1 MSNKPNEEIIELQ
14 LGDII
19 KIFNPVNERLND
31 QTFIIDYLDKTKI
44 ILINTETLDIS
55 KLNISETG
63 LIGDGT
69 ITKLVILSRSDTKGY
84 ATQNNLLPNTWINIH
99 FDGDYPVII
108 TGEIT
113 NLESDMI
120 EIKTTDG
127 DVLYINF
134 EYKGIPEDLP
144 ISLIEIRNKPKPIDE
159 SPIQEMENVDI
170 ENVDTANVPVTS
182 IEIGVPVK
190 NIKNQLRE
198 FILKADQLKFGNEDL
213 GPIIQYMDVPTN
225 AQRYSLETQVTEL
238 LDDMLSV
245 IPNTQ
250 RTRKVLNNIHII
262 IERFKQLRENF
273 SFFDQYGNVEGSVVY
288 EARYKPLSTYFE
300 ELNHN
305 LYWILPVVKNIKKIY
320 DLDYIKDD
328 DDNNDI
334 INIQLH
340 SDLED
345 VTQIIDNYRS
355 NGNPNEENKYSF
367 TYNELNPYFTP
378 FDLINPETNGG
389 IISEKRTNCDINV
402 VINNLEDMYSSVF
415 TNAQLKNKRFV
426 ISKYN
431 LGLSKLDTVE
441 NTSSKM
447 ITVRVKMTEPDLL
460 SITSFLTLPEP
471 VIRFSKVNMPGSS
484 ILEKS
489 NLNAV
494 FLNYWQLLNSKT
506 PINNVLVDNIDV
518 DINYNEKHYAKD
530 FKNYVLTLTD
540 EQQKGHT
547 KEEIYLTFIKSI
559 IPQTRIIFN
568 LMKKYIIGKL
578 SIVDVVSYLEPFLI
592 YTDNLTYMQYTEII
606 KFIDSKISEFN
617 KNYVERLQIFKRIA
631 YDKDLKNDV
640 NFTNVYNIVS
650 MISDNKI
657 KEEIFSGYDI
667 NIDKEHLLNLT
678 TTNSELLCQVI
689 KTDASRL
696 YTSALSLQN
705 IPLSFPSQFTNLF
718 DDEKQEIKDKI
729 KNEKGGDLCKEVI
742 VAKKYASKEDLTR
755 DNGVEIYFD
764 KIYDKTNY
772 EVLNDYESEI
782 LSMSPENF
790 VVFLNTKLKKKYNL
804 DDKSTEYLSN
814 TLINGIKRV
823 IDGQY
828 AILKD
833 FDNDKNALYF
843 IRKNNKWEASKIP
856 DTELFI
862 DDSDVLCDI
871 QQKCM
876 SNPLDKSADNSAC
889 ESMKLGELN
898 LQEEFLTNIINEFD
912 DKYKVSNE
920 THINNMQTRYK
931 YCLNIIEKII
941 AIADYEK
948 VKYNDLMYK
957 YGTNNE
963 EDVGEKMVSPNAKV
977 LNLIL
982 KQGDFVKKQ
991 YDIVRFVNAYTRSA
1005 VLYGLGPLNTA
1016 ENENWLY
1023 CAQSNLPILP
1033 LFRFN
1038 MATVFIQNPSG
1049 YNDYIDILIS
1059 QIGKLSDDGNLWVD
1073 KHSGWSIQKIEDD
1086 ADEGYE
1092 DGFKATS
1099 RAIIE
1104 DDAGNNTTMNN
1115 VPIKYETMETKA
1127 ISNIIN
1133 AITNAMGIN
1142 IVNQKEFIINGVL
1155 DSMKNTLETEED
1167 YKKKVKEMAEKNKRI
1182 MSYNDFYNTAILF
1195 YSIGMILIAIQTSI
1209 PAVKTR
1215 KTYPGCIRSFSG
1227 YPFEGTGDNT
1237 SLEYIS
1243 CVVYDIRS
1251 SGEPWNVLKNKK
1263 KDYIVSKTKTII
1275 DNLLLSLPIVIEK
1288 FKEKTEYI
1296 LLNEKE
1302 DVLEKYNVSKWVNFL
1317 PPLMAFK
1324 ITKLANVSSEFK
1336 RSLMNELKSGIDSQ
1350 ETKILVLKSKIILF
1364 SLAIQ
1369 EKIANIVEKEKLS
1382 LVKGN
1387 NEPFLENSCCETN
1400 DKIPTIT
1407 YFTDKNNDI
1416 LEYNNTVISI
1426 SNILEDIINCTKSRI
1441 LYSNINTKNKYPT
1454 ITSEFDERIIYLSFI
1469 KFCKFKS
1476 ALPIP
1481 EHLLPLCKDK
1491 PNQDLIDFNKSPE
1504 EIIAR
1509 LKQDGIN
1516 YNYDTFLRLIQ
1527 LVSKHNVINIENFNI
1542 NSSNIT
1548 KLSAVIENIN
1558 DENDPLVDK
1567 ELIKLLLDA
1576 LDTFDIA
1583 TPELSKES
1591 RALNNYL
1598 IKTNEE
1604 LKEQLI
1610 DFLNKNK
1617 GDTSSKKMKSIEKC
1631 INTILDWENVGDP
1644 SLNKNISQNEINFYK
1659 NYIHNFVKVFPN
1671 IILNNV
1677 DYQNTTLPKYLG
1689 LSLSHSNKIKS
1700 SISDYYKPLQ
1710 SLYGVKELTNILGTV
1725 NRRCKNIYDL
1735 SIVTPAHS
1743 TIKQPGAEITP
1754 IFNERTCG
1762 FLYEFYIL
1770 KTLSCF
1776 VDLTNNPDMIVTEI
1790 KTANNVDDVFTEEFL
1805 EEVSTKVSFIE
1816 SEKRIDTSLL
1826 SGNKKLLMNKT
1837 AKMIVVFIDMFCKDK
1852 SVIDISYDN
1861 ILDRAFKQKE
1871 TEKDMI
1877 TDRLK
1882 FLTDEMR
1889 DVDTMFKVN
1898 KLGVWSKGLQKG
1910 LTQYVKETY
1919 DDERELREKMHEVEN
1934 RIKNKNRNITDDELN
1949 GEVEDY
1955 MHEEALNKEIEGE
1968 EYNMGDMGED
1978 YDEGN
1983 YIDYE
1988 ADEEEGYY

>member
-55 KLNISETG
+55 KLNISDDG

-99 FDGDYPVII
+99 FEGDYPVII

-134 EYKGIPEDLP
+134 DYKGIPEDLP
-144 ISLIEIRNKPKPIDE
+144 IGLIEIRNKPKPISE
-159 SPIQEMENVDI
+159 SPIEEMENQDF
-170 ENVDTANVPVTS
+170 ENLDLKNVPVADL
-182 IEIGVPVK
+182 EIGVPVK

-213 GPIIQYMDVPTN
+213 GPIVQYMDVAVN

-245 IPNTQ
+245 IPNAQ
-250 RTRKVLNNIHII
+250 RTRRVLNNIHII

-273 SFFDQYGNVEGSVVY
+273 SFFDQYGNVEGSLVY
-288 EARYKPLSTYFE
+288 ESRHKPLSNYFD

-305 LYWILPVVKNIKKIY
+305 LYWILPVVKNVKKIY
-320 DLDYIKDD
+320 DLDYVKDD

-340 SDLED
+340 SDLEN

-378 FDLINPETNGG
+378 FDLINPETNSS

-402 VINNLEDMYSSVF
+402 LIDNLEDMYSSVF
-415 TNAQLKNKRFV
+415 ANAQLKNKRFV

-484 ILEKS
+484 ILEKT

-506 PINNVLVDNIDV
+506 PINTVLVDNIDV
-518 DINYNEKHYAKD
+518 DMNYDEAHYAKD
-530 FKNYVLTLTD
+530 FKNYVLSLTD

-547 KEEIYLTFIKSI
+547 KEEIYLTFVKSI

-617 KNYVERLQIFKRIA
+617 KTYVERMQIFKGISYGR
-631 YDKDLKNDV
+631 DLKNNV
-640 NFTNVYNIVS
+640 NFTNVYNIIS
-650 MISDNKI
+650 MIND
-657 KEEIFSGYDI
+657 KEEVFGGYDI
-667 NIDKEHLLNLT
+667 NIEEEHLLKLT
-678 TTNSELLCQVI
+678 STNSELLCQIV
-689 KTDASRL
+689 KTDASKL
-696 YTSALSLQN
+696 YTSAISLQN
-705 IPLSFPSQFTNLF
+705 IPLSFPTQFTNLF
-718 DDEKQEIKDKI
+718 DDEKREIKDKI
-729 KNEKGGDLCKEVI
+729 NNEKNADLCAEVI
-742 VAKKYASKEDLTR
+742 IAKKYASRGDLER
-755 DNGVEIYFD
+755 DNGIEIYFD
-764 KIYDKTNY
+764 KAYDKTNY

-782 LSMSPENF
+782 VNMSPENF
-790 VVFLNTKLKKKYNL
+790 IIFLNSKLKKKYNL
-804 DDKSTEYLSN
+804 DDKSAEYLSN
-814 TLINGIKRV
+814 TLLNGIKRV

-828 AILKD
+828 AVVKD
-833 FDNDKNALYF
+833 LGDDKNALYF
-843 IRKNNKWEASKIP
+843 IRKNNKWEPSETPK
-856 DTELFI
+856 TELFI
-862 DDSDVLCDI
+862 DDSDILCDM

-876 SNPLDKSADNSAC
+876 SNPLDKPESSAC

-912 DKYKVSNE
+912 DKYKVSRE
-920 THINNMQTRYK
+920 THASDMQARYK
-931 YCLNIIEKII
+931 YCLNIIEKIR
-941 AIADYEK
+941 AIAEHEM

-957 YGTNNE
+957 YGANE
-963 EDVGEKMVSPNAKV
+963 EDDVGEKISSPNAKL

-1005 VLYGLGPLNTA
+1005 VLYGLGPLNTT

-1023 CAQSNLPILP
+1023 CAQSNIPILP

-1038 MATVFIQNPSG
+1038 MASVFIQNPSG

-1104 DDAGNNTTMNN
+1104 DDAGNNTMVNAIPT
-1115 VPIKYETMETKA
+1115 KYETLETKA

-1142 IVNQKEFIINGVL
+1142 MVNQKEFIINGVL
-1155 DSMKNTLETEED
+1155 DSIKNTLESEED
-1167 YKKKVKEMAEKNKRI
+1167 YKEKVKEMAAKNKRI
-1182 MSYNDFYNTAILF
+1182 MSYNDFYNTALLF

-1227 YPFEGTGDNT
+1227 YPFGGAGDNS

-1263 KDYIVSKTKTII
+1263 MDYISSKTKTII
-1275 DNLLLSLPIVIEK
+1275 DNLLLSLPSVQEK
-1288 FKEKTEYI
+1288 FREKTEYI
-1296 LLNEKE
+1296 LLNEQE

-1317 PPLMAFK
+1317 PPLMPFK

-1336 RSLMNELKSGIDSQ
+1336 RSLMNELKSGLDSQ
-1350 ETKILVLKSKIILF
+1350 ETKILVLKSKLILF

-1369 EKIANIVEKEKLS
+1369 EKIENIIEKQKLS

-1407 YFTDKNNDI
+1407 YFTDKDGDI
-1416 LEYNNTVISI
+1416 IEYNNTVNSL
-1426 SNILEDIINCTKSRI
+1426 SNMLEDITNCTKSRM
-1441 LYSNINTKNKYPT
+1441 LYSNINTKNKYPA

-1491 PNQDLIDFNKSPE
+1491 PNEDLIDFNKTPE
-1504 EIIAR
+1504 EIIAK
-1509 LKQDGIN
+1509 LKQDGVN

-1527 LVSKHNVINIENFNI
+1527 LVSKHNVINIENFNV

-1567 ELIKLLLDA
+1567 ELIKLLLDS

-1583 TPELSKES
+1583 TSEISKES

-1631 INTILDWENVGDP
+1631 LNTLLDWEKMSDP
-1644 SLNKNISQNEINFYK
+1644 ALNQSVSQNEINFYK

-1677 DYQNTTLPKYLG
+1677 DYQNTTIPKYLG

-1710 SLYGVKELTNILGTV
+1710 SLYGVNELNNILGAV
-1725 NRRCKNIYDL
+1725 NNRCRNIYEL
-1735 SIVTPAHS
+1735 SVVTPAHS
-1743 TIKQPGAEITP
+1743 TIKQPGAEIIP

-1770 KTLSCF
+1770 KILSCF
-1776 VDLTNNPDMIVTEI
+1776 IDLTSNPDMIVTEI
-1790 KTANNVDDVFTEEFL
+1790 KTVNTVDDFYTEEYL

-1816 SEKRIDTSLL
+1816 PEKRIETSLL

-1910 LTQYVKETY
+1910 LTEYVKETY
-1919 DDERELREKMHEVEN
+1919 DDERELREKMQEVEN
-1934 RIKNKNRNITDDELN
+1934 RIKNKNRNITDDDLN

-1955 MHEEALNKEIEGE
+1955 IYEEAVNKEIEEE
-1968 EYNMGDMGED
+1968 EYNMRDMGED

-1983 YIDYE
+1983 FIDYE
-1988 ADEEEGYY
+1988 PDEDNGYY